1 MFAFLIPLLA
11 GLPGLLGKYFS
22 ERNAL
27 EQAKL
32 DTQKQIEL
40 AKQQMAADIAKG
52 QMDLNKTIVQATG
65 SRFKYFTFV
74 MWFGPF
80 MIGIVSPGKA
90 HDIFANLL
98 TMPEWYVQ
106 SCMLIMFTVWGISV
120 SAPVVSGI
128 FSGLGSFF
136 AERKDAKRD
145 FELQKAKINR
155 DAVFNDLRAKLFP
168 KGMNQQEVDIIDHA
182 LDEGEK

>member
-11 GLPGLLGKYFS
+11 GLPGLIGKYFS
-22 ERNAL
+22 EKNAL
-27 EQAKL
+27 EQARVE
-32 DTQKQIEL
+32 TERQIEI
-40 AKQQMAADIAKG
+40 AKQNMAADIAKG
-52 QMDLNKTIVQATG
+52 QMDLNKTIVNATG
-65 SRFKYFTFV
+65 ARFKYFTFV

-80 MIGIVSPGKA
+80 MVGTIRPSWS
-90 HDIFANLL
+90 HDIFVNLA

-128 FSGLGSFF
+128 FTGLGGFF

-145 FELQKAKINR
+145 FELEKARINR
-155 DAVFNDLRAKLFP
+155 AAVFKDLREHLFP
-168 KGMNQQEVDIIDHA
+168 KGMNQQEVDIIDAA
-182 LDEGEK
+182 LDQGEK

>member
-1 MFAFLIPLLA
+1 MWAALLPVLA
-11 GLPGLLGKYFS
+11 TLGGKLGDYFKQKNDIEMQRLET
-22 ERNAL
+22 ERQV
-27 EQAKL
+27 EV
-32 DTQKQIEL
+32 
-40 AKQQMAADIAKG
+40 AKQQMASEIAKG
-52 QMDLNKTIVQATG
+52 QLELNKTIVGSTG
-65 SRFKYFTFV
+65 SYFKYFTFF

-80 MIGIVSPGKA
+80 MIGIVSPVMAKE
-90 HDIFANLL
+90 IFVNLL

-128 FSGLGSFF
+128 FSGLGHFF

-145 FELQKAKINR
+145 FELAKAKINR
-155 DAVFNDLRAKLFP
+155 ELVFKSLRERLFP
-168 KGMNQQEVDIIDHA
+168 QGMNQQQVDIIDRA

>member
-11 GLPGLLGKYFS
+11 GLPGLIGKYFS
-22 ERNAL
+22 EKNAL

-32 DTQKQIEL
+32 DTERQIEL
-40 AKQQMAADIAKG
+40 AKQQMASEIAKG
-52 QMDLNKTIVQATG
+52 QMELNKTIVQATG
-65 SRFKYFTFV
+65 SKFKYFTFV

-80 MIGIVSPGKA
+80 MVGTIKPSWS
-90 HDIFANLL
+90 HDIFVNLAA
-98 TMPEWYVQ
+98 MPEWYVQ

-128 FSGLGSFF
+128 FSGLGNFF
-136 AERKDAKRD
+136 ADRKDAKRD
-145 FELQKAKINR
+145 FELAKAKINR
-155 DAVFNDLRAKLFP
+155 AAVFEDLRAHLFP
-168 KGMNQQEVDIIDHA
+168 KGMNQQEVDIIDNA